1 MVPEVVELIPVVL
14 CHLLTRKRIL
24 NRTFRVFILC
34 EMKPDHGCNIGAFN
48 TKEERNRKDRTSR
61 PPREGDRDSDSRTE
75 AREPPAALAEG
86 LQAGQRR
93 LATHP
98 GQQ

>member
-14 CHLLTRKRIL
+14 CHLFTRKRIL
-24 NRTFRVFILC
+24 NRTFEVSSLR
-34 EMKPDHGCNIGAFN
+34 EMKPDPWLLVTQHS
-48 TKEERNRKDRTSR
+48 TQKKKETSL
-61 PPREGDRDSDSRTE
+61 PPREGDRDSDSRAE

-93 LATHP
+93 LAAHP